1 MRTACNLLGRSEISE
16 VDIVEME
23 SIELKQP
30 LVILGFVGAGLAAQ
44 IAVNQII
51 NELKMKEIAHVRSKY
66 IPPSVVF
73 MDGKL
78 KPPFRI
84 YSGDQ
89 GKLCVVV
96 CDTPL
101 PSEGL
106 YNIGATLV
114 DWAEGK
120 GAKEL
125 VVLEGI
131 PVRGIPKKRESLC
144 VTEPEKRRE
153 CEAKGARMLSGHV
166 LIHGIAGSV
175 LSECLT
181 RKVTGLAFLTPAAS
195 FMPDPEG
202 AATLLNTLDDVY
214 GLRIDTGMLLKSA
227 KQIQRKLGEVAR
239 SYQEMRRAE
248 AKKGTPEAIYT

>member
-1 MRTACNLLGRSEISE
+1 MVARVLSGRPAIPD

-23 SIELKQP
+23 KVELKEP
-30 LVILGFVGAGLAAQ
+30 LMIFGFVGAGLVAQ

-51 NELKMKEIAHVRSKY
+51 SELKMEEIAHVRSKY

-73 MDGKL
+73 LDGKL

-84 YSGDQ
+84 YSDEQ
-89 GKLCVVV
+89 GRLCVVV

-101 PSEGL
+101 PSDGL
-106 YNIGATLV
+106 YSISTALV

-131 PVRGIPKKRESLC
+131 PVRGIPKKRESFC
-144 VTEPEKRRE
+144 AAEPEKRKE
-153 CEAKGARMLSGHV
+153 CETKGAKMLSGHV

-175 LSECLT
+175 LSQCLT
-181 RKVTGLAFLTPAAS
+181 RRVTGVAFLTPAAS

-202 AATLLNTLDDVY
+202 AATLLGTLDDVY
-214 GLRIDTGMLLKSA
+214 GVKVGTGKLLESA
-227 KQIQRKLGEVAR
+227 KEIRQRLQEVAQ
-239 SYQEMRRAE
+239 SYQRMRKAE
-248 AKKGTPEAIYT
+248 TRKGIPEGLYG